1 MNNSNNTSPIATATT
16 KRRKCTWSW
25 PPCEKWMQNNPNQLC
40 TRHNKQFENGERPRD
55 PTTVANANTDA
66 IVHTT
71 TTTTTPVDATTTANT
86 KKKKE
91 KKKMHKGRRAL
102 MKKKRDQRR
111 NNRRN

>member
-1 MNNSNNTSPIATATT
+1 MNNSNNTSPIATAKT
-16 KRRKCTWSW
+16 KRRKCSW
-25 PPCEKWMQNNPNQLC
+25 PQCEKWMQNNPNQLC

-91 KKKMHKGRRAL
+91 KKKVHKGRRAL
-102 MKKKRDQRR
+102 MKKKRYRRR
-111 NNRRN
+111 NN